1 MNNKWQKDKVI
12 EMADTRIINYS
23 GKSLCDNYRN
33 PLERCETPAQALRLY
48 KNCISWALQ
57 EQYPTKE
64 DLLAFASKETLA
76 ENGVYIDT
84 TFDGERIDSHIC
96 CVFLNC
102 KGRISTGLNV
112 EKAIIPMLYLS
123 DGSELEITVDD
134 VLRHPMP
141 VELYYGSYV
150 TGDEKRLSI
159 KDCNHFTAKDNV
171 GYTDEQS
178 FVDPEIINFGE
189 L

>member
-1 MNNKWQKDKVI
+1 MNENWQKDKVI

-33 PLERCETPAQALRLY
+33 PLERCETAAQAIRLY

-57 EQYPTKE
+57 ERYPTKE

-96 CVFLNC
+96 CVFLGC
-102 KGRISTGLNV
+102 KGLISTGLNLD
-112 EKAIIPMLYLS
+112 KAIIPMLYLS
-123 DGSELEITVDD
+123 EGSDLKIKVDEG
-134 VLRHPMP
+134 LLHPIP
-141 VELYYGSYV
+141 VELYYGSRI
-150 TGDEKRLSI
+150 GGNRKRLSI
-159 KDCNHFTAKDNV
+159 KDCNHLTAKENIGFSEEALSRNPD
-171 GYTDEQS
+171 
-178 FVDPEIINFGE
+178 INN
-189 L
+189 LDL